1 VAAYRM
7 GKIFTSY
14 DSERELLY
22 TIDKDSIK
30 RTLNILKINIPIKK
44 GTWNQAM
51 SNIGFIKSLE
61 VSPLLYLGII

>member
-1 VAAYRM
+1 M

-30 RTLNILKINIPIKK
+30 RTLNIFKINIPIKK

-61 VSPLLYLGII
+61 VFPLLYLGII